1 MDFLVCS
8 YDTTMTPFC
17 ILVFVTLLF
26 HIGTHGWEGPR
37 KLLGIHALTSSFL
50 NELKKELFQ
59 QQLIQFVSSDFVVM
73 IISSKLETKITW
85 AEHHHVFQYILLATV
100 IYSFA
105 EIYSQKPLNKLST
118 IPSFVGMERQIKIIV
133 ATVFAVFFR
142 AVENAI

>member
-1 MDFLVCS
+1 ML
-8 YDTTMTPFC
+8 PFC
-17 ILVFVTLLF
+17 IFVFVTLLF
-26 HIGTHGWEGPR
+26 HIGYSWEGPR
-37 KLLGIHALTSSFL
+37 KLLGVHALTSSIL

-59 QQLIQFVSSDFVVM
+59 QQLIQLVSSDFIV
-73 IISSKLETKITW
+73 IISSKLETKMSW
-85 AEHHHVFQYILLATV
+85 AENHHVFQYILLAIV

-118 IPSFVGMERQIKIIV
+118 IPTFVGMERHIKIIV